1 MNQHRANN
9 PGYDKPPWK
18 EETGG
23 VRAVERAADI
33 LACLGKNDLGLSE
46 ISKEVGLNKATVFRM
61 LVSLER
67 KGFVTK
73 NSNTGKYSLD
83 WGLLGLLSDALNR
96 NKGLVKCAHPY
107 MEKLWEHTGETI
119 TLYIRKGFER
129 LCIAELPSPH
139 PLKYTVGIGV
149 TVPLYAGS
157 PGKLL
162 LAYLHP
168 AELEEVL
175 NQIELIAL
183 TKRTITDKQKFLKE
197 LELIR
202 KRGWA
207 TSFGER
213 IEGVSSLSVPVTDRG
228 NKVVASINIL
238 GPFIRVGEERLMGY
252 LDMLK
257 EVGCEISNRLVL

>member
-1 MNQHRANN
+1 MRNLSLDE
-9 PGYDKPPWK
+9 PSGK
-18 EETGG
+18 EQTGG

-46 ISKEVGLNKATVFRM
+46 IGKEVGLNKATVFRM

-67 KGFVTK
+67 KGFVAK
-73 NSNTGKYSLD
+73 NNNTGKYSLD
-83 WGLLGLLSDALNR
+83 WGLLGLLSNALYQ
-96 NKGLVKCAHPY
+96 NKGLVKCAYPY
-107 MEKLWEHTGETI
+107 MEKLWEYTDETI
-119 TLYIRKGFER
+119 TLYIKKGFER

-149 TVPLYAGS
+149 TVPLHAGS

-168 AELEEVL
+168 AELEEAL
-175 NQIELIAL
+175 NQIELAAL
-183 TKRTITDKQKFLKE
+183 TKRTIINKQKFLKE

-202 KRGWA
+202 EQGWA

-213 IEGVSSLSVPVTDRG
+213 IEGVSSLSIPVTDRG

-238 GPFIRVGEERLMGY
+238 GPFIRLGEERLLGY

-257 EVGCEISNRLVL
+257 EVGSEISNRLVL